1 MPQGGEVSRDHGV
14 SHFSMNWMASSSA
27 GDMPD
32 VLVMANLEKQE
43 VAVDGAHK
51 TQRPEHRACPIQN
64 RHGGH
69 D

>member
-1 MPQGGEVSRDHGV
+1 
-14 SHFSMNWMASSSA
+14 MNWMASSSA

-51 TQRPEHRACPIQN
+51 TKRS
-64 RHGGH
+64 
-69 D
+69 

>member
-14 SHFSMNWMASSSA
+14 SHFSMNWMASSST

-43 VAVDGAHK
+43 VAVDRAYK
-51 TQRPEHRACPIQN
+51 SQRA
-64 RHGGH
+64 
-69 D
+69 